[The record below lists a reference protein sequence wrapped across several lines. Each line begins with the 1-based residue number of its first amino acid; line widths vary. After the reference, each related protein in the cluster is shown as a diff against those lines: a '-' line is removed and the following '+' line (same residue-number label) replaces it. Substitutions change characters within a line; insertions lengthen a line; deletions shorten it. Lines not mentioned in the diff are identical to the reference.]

1 MAPTLSAHR
10 LASMVGSPADDGP
23 AYRWLADTIRVLV
36 SDGRLVHDTRLPSER
51 DLVSALGLSRTTVT
65 RAYGLLRDQGYAQ
78 ARHGSGTRVV
88 VPGGPVAG
96 GGEPMP
102 SALGALSAPPAGA
115 IDLTCAA
122 PPAAPGLTTAYA
134 DSAPRLAGYTSG
146 AGYFP
151 LGVPELREA
160 VAERFTAR
168 GVPTAADQ
176 IIVTTGA
183 LAALATV
190 FRALVGRGDRV
201 VIENPTY
208 PNSLATL
215 RHSGGRPVAVP
226 VLGDVDGMS
235 GLRSTL
241 ASAKAM
247 LVVPDFHNPTGRL
260 LDDAARARLAGEW
273 RRAGVV
279 GVVDE
284 TIAEL
289 WLDGTPDVLPMAAH
303 SPDCVTVGTAS
314 KTLWGGLRVGWIRA
328 PHKLIGAIA
337 TARLTLDLGGPVQ
350 EQLVTASMIREHG
363 GLPEDAARSIREARD
378 AVLGLRDLLPEWS
391 VTVPRGG
398 LLLCGDCPSPARR
411 RWRERRRPGEC
422 AWCRARPSRSTATAS
437 RRSSARPT
445 PCVPTSCATPCRGS
459 LPPGTTCVVNGFN
472 QAGTTFGALTNV

>member
-10 LASMVGSPADDGP
+10 LAMMLGSPEGDGP
-23 AYRWLADTIRVLV
+23 AYRWLAETIRALV

-51 DLVSALGLSRTTVT
+51 ELVAALGLSRTTVT
-65 RAYGLLRDQGYAQ
+65 RAYGLLRDQGYAE

-102 SALGALSAPPAGA
+102 SALGPLSALPAGA

-122 PPAAPGLTTAYA
+122 PPAAPGLTAAYA
-134 DSAPRLAGYTSG
+134 DSAPRLARYTSG

-168 GVPTAADQ
+168 GVATSPDQ

-190 FRALVGRGDRV
+190 FRALLDRGDRV
-201 VIENPTY
+201 ALESPTY

-215 RHSGGRPVAVP
+215 RHSGARPVAVP
-226 VLGDVDGMS
+226 VLTGEESVA
-235 GLRSTL
+235 GLRQTL
-241 ASAKAM
+241 DSVKAM
-247 LVVPDFHNPTGRL
+247 LLVPDFHNPTGRL

-284 TIAEL
+284 TIAEV

-303 SPDCVTVGTAS
+303 DPDCVTVGTGS

-328 PHKLIGAIA
+328 PHKLVGAIA
-337 TARLTLDLGGPVQ
+337 TARLTLDMGAPVQ
-350 EQLVTASMIREHG
+350 EQLVTASMIRDHG
-363 GLPEDAARSIREARD
+363 GLPVDAADCMRESRTAVLALREA
-378 AVLGLRDLLPEWS
+378 LPDWS

-398 LLLCGDCPSPARR
+398 LLLWWRLPA
-411 RWRERRRPGEC
+411 
-422 AWCRARPSRSTATAS
+422 A
-437 RRSSARPT
+437 RSSALVRAAAERGVRMVPGSAFAVDGRGLESFVRT
-445 PCVPTSCATPCRGS
+445 PYALRADELHEAVPRIAAAWHA
-459 LPPGTTCVVNGFN
+459 V
-472 QAGTTFGALTNV
+472 AG